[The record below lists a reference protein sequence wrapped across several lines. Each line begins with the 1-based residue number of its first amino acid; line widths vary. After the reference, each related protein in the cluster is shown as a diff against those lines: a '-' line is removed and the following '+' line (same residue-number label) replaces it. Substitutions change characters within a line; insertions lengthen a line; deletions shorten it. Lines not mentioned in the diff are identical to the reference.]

1 MLVSP
6 ARLAAMGWHQ
16 EVWRLPAPG
25 EVVRPPERHSRAG
38 CGRRAVWPQAQ
49 AVRQSGQQQGRCKS
63 GQGQR
68 LQGGHDSQH
77 WCALCRLSSFKS
89 VLLLIHIPPNWE
101 QTFQLQKCI
110 AVDPYPTQLGTDFP
124 VSKVYSFQPI
134 FHPIGSR
141 LSSSFKSVLLLI
153 HIQPIWEQTFQFQM
167 CTAVDPYSTQFGSR
181 LSSFKKC
188 IPFNPYSTQFGS
200 RLSSSFKS
208 VLLLIHI
215 QPIWEQ
221 TFQFQM
227 CTAVDPYSTQLG
239 QVEVK

>member
-1 MLVSP
+1 
-6 ARLAAMGWHQ
+6 MGWHQ

-110 AVDPYPTQLGTDFP
+110 AVDPYPTQLGADFP

-167 CTAVDPYSTQFGSR
+167 CTAVDPYPTQFGSR
-181 LSSFKKC
+181 LSSFKSVFLSTY
-188 IPFNPYSTQFGS
+188 IP
-200 RLSSSFKS
+200 
-208 VLLLIHI
+208 
-215 QPIWEQ
+215 PIWEQ
-221 TFQFQM
+221 TFQQHQK
-227 CTAVDPYSTQLG
+227 CIAVDPYPTNLG
-239 QVEVK
+239 ADFPVSKVYCC